1 MSLNTSSKKY
11 LTPLGRHFLRLLD
24 PQACPISKTYQMFE
38 EIKRGIILRFDL
50 ILTSNHVRI

>member
-50 ILTSNHVRI
+50 ILT